1 MIYLKLVMRFL
12 FQLKC
17 LAFCIIILCL
27 AHGRIHFYSCNFEKH
42 LEKKIRQ
49 LGKHDRLYGE
59 DENESISLKRKHKP
73 KGRPLAELQITEL
86 CIRKA
91 GYYSEFNVSPSNEQ
105 FSAPAHKA
113 HRKRGPP
120 AFLFFC

>member
-1 MIYLKLVMRFL
+1 MRFL

-17 LAFCIIILCL
+17 LALCTVILCL

-42 LEKKIRQ
+42 LEKKVRQ

-59 DENESISLKRKHKP
+59 DENGNISLKRKHKP
-73 KGRPLAELQITEL
+73 KGRPLAGSQITEL

-91 GYYSEFNVSPSNEQ
+91 CYYSEFNVNVSEGQ
-105 FSAPAHKA
+105 FNAPVQKA

-120 AFLFFC
+120 ASSLFC